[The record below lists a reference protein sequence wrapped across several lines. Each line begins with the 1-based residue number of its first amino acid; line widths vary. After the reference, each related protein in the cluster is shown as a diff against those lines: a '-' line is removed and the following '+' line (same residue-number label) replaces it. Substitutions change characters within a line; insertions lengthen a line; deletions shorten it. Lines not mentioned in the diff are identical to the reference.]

1 MHGLILL
8 STLASAGEH
17 RSICQRAA
25 DADLVYEM
33 RFTQKGRYPSA
44 VRSKGWA
51 PPTAELL
58 ATARTGEVSHVFKG
72 SIPLGSSWN
81 EAYGIGFQMSASV
94 AKWDEF
100 FANKQFSKVYFLAE
114 SGTTYKTTGGA
125 EESAGCGSSDHWSW
139 CSSYDAFKAEVRAC
153 LSPK

>member
-17 RSICQRAA
+17 RSICQRVAN
-25 DADLVYEM
+25 ADLVYEM

-72 SIPLGSSWN
+72 SIPLGSPWI
-81 EAYGIGFQMSASV
+81 EAYG
-94 AKWDEF
+94 
-100 FANKQFSKVYFLAE
+100 
-114 SGTTYKTTGGA
+114 SG
-125 EESAGCGSSDHWSW
+125 S
-139 CSSYDAFKAEVRAC
+139 R
-153 LSPK
+153 